1 MHLDKIIPKRLVE
14 LIAKADSIASART
27 SSDFRGKAIYY
38 VSKAEVA
45 GWSTSVLSLLQRTFS
60 ESGSHFQSFQ
70 EAYKKFDGCESE
82 FKVLAAILAAAK
94 EDFEGGYLFN
104 LTGIAK
110 AEVLGDALEQARLFL
125 KSGFKDAA
133 CVAIGVALETTL
145 KEISLRH
152 SLPIASLESMNVALR
167 KNDVYNST
175 KQQQITAWIA
185 LRNKGAHG
193 AWTAY
198 IAADISDMHS
208 GVKRFIGEFLYAEAT
223 E

>member
-1 MHLDKIIPKRLVE
+1 MQLEKIIQQRLVE
-14 LIAKADSIASART
+14 LIAKADAILRART
-27 SSDFRGKAIYY
+27 SSDFRGRAIYH

-45 GWSTSVLSLLQRTFS
+45 GWSTSVLSLLQKTFT

-70 EAYKKFDGCESE
+70 AAYKNFNGYESE
-82 FKVLAAILAAAK
+82 FTPLAAILAAAK

-104 LTGIAK
+104 LTGLAK
-110 AEVLGDALEQARLFL
+110 AEVLGDALEQARSFL

-133 CVAIGVALETTL
+133 CVVIGVALETTL
-145 KEISLRH
+145 KEISLHH
-152 SLPIASLESMNVALR
+152 SLPIASLEDMNVALR
-167 KNDVYNST
+167 KNDIYNLT
-175 KQQQITAWIA
+175 KQQQVTAWIA

-198 IAADISDMHS
+198 SAADISDMHS
-208 GVKRFIGEFLYAEAT
+208 GVNRFVGELLCREIT